1 MIKEKIMKT
10 LSTRTWNPL
19 SLFDNFDN
27 FFTPYYEKFDF
38 MKTDIIERENEYL
51 IDVELPGFEKS
62 DITVEYENKYLTVT
76 AERKAKEVDGD
87 KVLRRERTM
96 SSKRSYYV
104 DGIDE
109 SSLKAKYD
117 AGILTI
123 TLPKLQPQKPEK
135 LGIEIE

>member
-1 MIKEKIMKT
+1 MRT

-19 SLFDNFDN
+19 SLCDSFDN

-38 MKTDIIERENEYL
+38 MKTDIIERDNEYL

-109 SSLKAKYD
+109 NALKAKYD

-123 TLPKLQPQKPEK
+123 TLPKLQPKKPEK

>member
-1 MIKEKIMKT
+1 MRT

-19 SLFDNFDN
+19 SLFDSFDN

-38 MKTDIIERENEYL
+38 MKTDIIERDNEYL

-109 SSLKAKYD
+109 NALKAKYD

-123 TLPKLQPQKPEK
+123 TLPKLQPKKPEK

>member
-1 MIKEKIMKT
+1 MIKEKIMRT

-38 MKTDIIERENEYL
+38 MKTDIIERDNEYL

-109 SSLKAKYD
+109 NALKAKYD

-123 TLPKLQPQKPEK
+123 TLPKLQPKKPEK

>member
-1 MIKEKIMKT
+1 MRT

-19 SLFDNFDN
+19 NLFDSFDSLF
-27 FFTPYYEKFDF
+27 TPCYEKFDF
-38 MKTDIIERENEYL
+38 MKTDIIERDNEYL

-109 SSLKAKYD
+109 NALKAKYD

-123 TLPKLQPQKPEK
+123 TLPKLQPKKPEK